1 MGGTILPAP
10 LTMSVGMSTP
20 DQTPIHERHCVACK
34 PGSSHLTRAE
44 IEPLLAQVQGWTVE
58 EADGH
63 LRLSKVYRF
72 KGFMPGV
79 ELINKIAPIAEAEK
93 HHPDVLLTWGSVTVW
108 LWTHAAG
115 GLTENDFILAAK
127 LDRL

>member
-1 MGGTILPAP
+1 MSAADPTP
-10 LTMSVGMSTP
+10 L
-20 DQTPIHERHCVACK
+20 HERHCVACK
-34 PGSSHLTRAE
+34 PGSPHLSDTEVER
-44 IEPLLAQVQGWTVE
+44 LLEQVEGWTVE

-63 LRLSKVYRF
+63 LRLSRVFKF

-79 ELINKIAPIAEAEK
+79 ELVNKIAPIAEAEK
-93 HHPDVLLTWGSVTVW
+93 HHPDLLVSYGSVTVW

-127 LDRL
+127 IDKA

>member
-1 MGGTILPAP
+1 MPAPHPAP
-10 LTMSVGMSTP
+10 LHQRP
-20 DQTPIHERHCVACK
+20 CVVCK
-34 PGSSHLTRAE
+34 PGSPHLTRSA
-44 IEPLLAQVQGWTVE
+44 IGPLLKQVQGWTVE

-63 LRLSKVYRF
+63 LRLSKVYKF

-79 ELINKIAPIAEAEK
+79 ELVNRIAPIAEAEQ
-93 HHPDVLLTWGSVTVW
+93 HHPDLLVSWGSVTVW

>member
-1 MGGTILPAP
+1 
-10 LTMSVGMSTP
+10 MSVDMPGP
-20 DQTPIHERHCVACK
+20 DPIPLHDRHCVACK
-34 PGSSHLTRAE
+34 PRSPHLSSLEVER
-44 IEPLLAQVQGWTVE
+44 LLDQVQGWAVE
-58 EADGH
+58 EAEGH
-63 LRLSKVYRF
+63 LRLTKVFKF

-79 ELINKIAPIAEAEK
+79 ELVNKIAPIAEAEQ
-93 HHPDVLLTWGSVTVW
+93 HHPDLLVSWGSVTVW

>member
-1 MGGTILPAP
+1 MTASAGTP
-10 LTMSVGMSTP
+10 L
-20 DQTPIHERHCVACK
+20 HERHCVACK
-34 PGSSHLTRAE
+34 PGSPHLSRPE
-44 IEPLLAQVQGWTVE
+44 IDRLLEQVEGWIVE
-58 EADGH
+58 KIDGH
-63 LRLSKVYRF
+63 LRLTKVFKF

-79 ELINKIAPIAEAEK
+79 ELVNKIAPIAEAEQ
-93 HHPDVLLTWGSVTVW
+93 HHPDLLVSWGAVTVW